1 MKGYIVLTHID
12 EGSVRKLLRAFVLL
26 AQNHQEA
33 VERVRQVDSQG
44 AIDVEAVLRL
54 RAETAERLK
63 LGATDVW
70 QS

>member
-1 MKGYIVLTHID
+1 MKGYIVLTHIG
-12 EGSVRKLLRAFVLL
+12 EGSVRKPLRAFVLL

-44 AIDVEAVLRL
+44 AIDVEAVLHL

-63 LGATDVW
+63 LGTTDVW
-70 QS
+70 QL